1 MICIIVVYRLGIIL
15 RYAIDYERYESSGL
29 TSAEPQ
35 QSLVVS
41 VNVNW
46 IDLSWLVGKCLGSV
60 L

>member
-1 MICIIVVYRLGIIL
+1 MGIIL